1 MRAKEFIVEK
11 KEGKLTKRQQQSTRG
26 MHRYGDSEHVSGDYT
41 AFKLGQAVAMADG
54 SNNALDI
61 DSKSWV
67 GKRKTVH
74 PYSQVEADMLKQAYK
89 AVGADWEDLN
99 HGNMNSEE
107 LDSTSKFGPVP
118 DRKKLR
124 K

>member
-1 MRAKEFIVEK
+1 MRAKDFIFEK
-11 KEGKLTKRQQQSTRG
+11 KEGKLSKRQQQPTRG
-26 MHRYGDSEHVSGDYT
+26 VHRYGDSEHVSGDYT

-54 SNNALDI
+54 SGKPLDM
-61 DSKSWV
+61 DAKSWV

-99 HGNMNSEE
+99 HGDMNSEE
-107 LDSTSKFGPVP
+107 LDSTNTHGPVP
-118 DRKKLR
+118 DRKKL
-124 K
+124 KK